1 MLFNHDD
8 LGASHTP
15 SRLSTRSKTRACP
28 FGCVQRESSTPKQF
42 QKLNYTTRALDQTN
56 QSKKGHQLIRK
67 MKKKKKKKK
76 NPKMMM
82 MTVRATM
89 IGRLKIT

>member
-8 LGASHTP
+8 LGASRTP
-15 SRLSTRSKTRACP
+15 SRLSTRSKTRTCP
-28 FGCVQRESSTPKQF
+28 FGCVQRESSTLKQF

-67 MKKKKKKKK
+67 MKKNKKK